1 MTPQEWN
8 EGMSNLDMDLIEDH
22 ILQQDQLI
30 RGNRA
35 NRIWLRLGAAVAC
48 LALLAGVFFLTPR
61 PGVSP
66 DNPTALGPGDLVTN
80 PTDPSTPPITL
91 PPDTPTTPPPDDP
104 IIPNPDDPMVPP
116 PLQFDR
122 YSELSGSSLEF
133 VTGTS
138 TNVVIGGQPEEAPPQ
153 FTFAP
158 YDFTVVARVVET
170 LPDTYYHLDVR
181 STYKPAG
188 YRLVRMELIQTLNGK
203 NLPQEFLYLL
213 PEDLYVDMS
222 VYDCLLIAM
231 DQLGTENY
239 VLRNGTQNRM
249 EACPLPLF
257 DDCRGQP
264 QLGGIIAF
272 TDGIFDESLWQ
283 TPSWYFG
290 YQFIRAHLDNPN
302 LDLVVHRG
310 ITLEETIANINHK
323 LVTYGQS
330 EPSVITLDFKTQT
343 ARDALALVMPF
354 ENGVFSQSLTGEQL
368 TFRRYI
374 NGCQTEETV
383 TIDLSTEEVTYSQV
397 RYTPEDMENLQNIAL
412 YLSEQAAAYV
422 QNSPTPP
429 HTDPEGKKLLCLN
442 LYAWYAKVDGKL
454 YGVVKTAWRYCEND
468 DWYIQYY
475 DDQYV
480 LFDMTDGS
488 GRDISRDDLLA
499 LLGDRN
505 VYTGPYGLGEQM
517 PMC

>member
-8 EGMSNLDMDLIEDH
+8 EGLNHLDMDLIEDH

-61 PGVSP
+61 PGKEP
-66 DNPTALGPGDLVTN
+66 PEPTTLGSEPPVTQ
-80 PTDPSTPPITL
+80 PTLPQTPL
-91 PPDTPTTPPPDDP
+91 PPDVLPPA
-104 IIPNPDDPMVPP
+104 P
-116 PLQFDR
+116 PLQFDTFA
-122 YSELSGSSLEF
+122 SLSGSSLEF
-133 VTGTS
+133 VKGSS
-138 TNVVIGGQPEEAPPQ
+138 TAVVGSGQPEEAPPE
-153 FTFAP
+153 FTFFP
-158 YDFTVVARVVET
+158 YQFTVVARVVENY
-170 LPDTYYHLDVR
+170 PDTYYQLDVS

-188 YRLVRMELIQTLNGK
+188 YRLVRMELMQTLNGK
-203 NLPQEFLYLL
+203 NLPGEFLYLL
-213 PEDLYVDMS
+213 PQHLYVDMS

-231 DQLGTENY
+231 TQAGTENY

-257 DDCRGQP
+257 RDCQGQP
-264 QLGGIIAF
+264 ELGGIIAF

-283 TPSWYFG
+283 NESWRYG
-290 YQFIRAHLDNPN
+290 YQFGKYYLDNPTHGN
-302 LDLVVHRG
+302 LVVRRG
-310 ITLEETIANINHK
+310 GSLEETIANINHK

-343 ARDALALVMPF
+343 ARDALTLVMPF
-354 ENGVFSQSLTGEQL
+354 ENGVFSQSLTGERL

-412 YLSEQAAAYV
+412 YLSEQAAAYA

-429 HTDPEGKKLLCLN
+429 HTDPEGKDLLCLN

-454 YGVVKTAWRYCEND
+454 YGVVKTAWRYCESD

-480 LFDMTDGS
+480 LFNMADNTGQE
-488 GRDISRDDLLA
+488 ISRDDLLA
-499 LLGDRN
+499 LLGERN
-505 VYTGPYGLGEQM
+505 VYTGPYGLGQLM
-517 PMC
+517 PME